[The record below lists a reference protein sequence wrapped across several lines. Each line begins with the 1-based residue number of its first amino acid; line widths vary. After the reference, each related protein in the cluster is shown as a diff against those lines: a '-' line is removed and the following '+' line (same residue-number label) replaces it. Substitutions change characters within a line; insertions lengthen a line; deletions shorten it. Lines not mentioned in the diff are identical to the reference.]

1 MRDLSVAAAAELL
14 LQGEGHGQREQRQRH
29 ADGVAR
35 GQDAEEHVGD
45 EEQEVV
51 EDVGQR
57 GADED
62 GQGDDA
68 RLLVRVHVSG
78 VVAVEDGLRVQGQR
92 DGVHQRQHRQ
102 VAHLGRVGKQ
112 HGQRAEGDEDDH
124 VSQGHVLEADTCG
137 GNSRKTQLSLS
148 GVRLPSRIFQLR

>member
-1 MRDLSVAAAAELL
+1 MRDLSIAAAAELL

-29 ADGVAR
+29 ADGVAC

-57 GADED
+57 GANED
-62 GQGDDA
+62 GQRDNA

-78 VVAVEDGLRVQGQR
+78 VVAVEDGLRVQRQR

-112 HGQRAEGDEDDH
+112 DGQRAEGDEDDY
-124 VSQGHVLEADTCG
+124 VSQGHVLETDTC
-137 GNSRKTQLSLS
+137 RWKKQWKKLQFSLFS
-148 GVRLPSRIFQLR
+148 